1 MKNDK
6 VKTVAVIPAF
16 NEESSVAKVI
26 LRTKP
31 YVDEIIVCD
40 DGSMDMTFYIAKALG
55 ARVVRHDEKRGK
67 GEALKTLFREA
78 MRLNPEILVTLDGD
92 DQHDPDAI
100 PMLIKPLEAGK
111 CDIVVGSRYVDG
123 GKMNASAYRRWGLKA
138 INFLYRKFANIRVRD
153 TQSGFRAYSRKTIK
167 YLMQHDAQG
176 YGIEGEQLAVAAK
189 NGLKVMEV
197 PISVNYKQ
205 LTKNSKKSSLL
216 HGAELM
222 STLLRLVTEERP
234 LMYLGLP
241 GIGLTCAGVI
251 MGLYVVWMFNMTRY
265 FSMPVAT
272 LTVGSSIGGLLLIIA
287 SITLH
292 GLKRIRDRIDKV
304 LDS

>member
-6 VKTVAVIPAF
+6 VKTVAVIPAY
-16 NEESSVAKVI
+16 NEESSIAKMI

-55 ARVVRHDEKRGK
+55 ARMVRHGEKRGK
-67 GEALKTLFREA
+67 GEALRTLFREA
-78 MRLNPEILVTLDGD
+78 MKLNPEIIVTLDGD
-92 DQHDPDAI
+92 GQHDPDDI
-100 PMLIKPLEAGK
+100 PMLMKSVETGK
-111 CDIVVGSRYVDG
+111 CDMVVGSRYVKG
-123 GKMNASAYRRWGLKA
+123 GKMDAPAFRKWGLRG
-138 INFLYRKFANIRVRD
+138 INFLYRKFADVQVRD
-153 TQSGFRAYSRKTIK
+153 TQSGFRAYSRKTVEC
-167 YLMQHDAQG
+167 LMQYDAQG
-176 YGIEGEQLAVAAK
+176 YGIEGEQLALAAK
-189 NGLKVMEV
+189 NGLRVIEV

-205 LTKNSKKSSLL
+205 LTKNSKKNSLL

-222 STLLRLVTEERP
+222 STLLRLITEERP

-241 GIGLTCAGVI
+241 GIGLTCVGVI

-292 GLKRIRDRIDKV
+292 GLKRIRERIDKF
-304 LDS
+304 LDR

>member
-55 ARVVRHDEKRGK
+55 ARVVRHAEKRGK

-100 PMLIKPLEAGK
+100 PMLMKPIETGK
-111 CDIVVGSRYVDG
+111 FDMVVGSRYVKG
-123 GKMNASAYRRWGLKA
+123 GKMDAPAFRKWGLRA
-138 INFLYRKFANIRVRD
+138 INFLYRKLADVQVRD
-153 TQSGFRAYSRKTIK
+153 TQSGFRAYSRKTVEC
-167 YLMQHDAQG
+167 LMQYDAQG
-176 YGIEGEQLAVAAK
+176 YGIEGEQLALAAK
-189 NGLKVMEV
+189 NGFRVTEV

-205 LTKNSKKSSLL
+205 LTNNSKKSSLL

-222 STLLRLVTEERP
+222 STLLRLITEERP

-241 GIGLTCAGVI
+241 GIGLTCVGVM

-292 GLKRIRDRIDKV
+292 GLKRIRERIDKV
-304 LDS
+304 LNR